1 MEVLSACLSAVQ
13 SFFEVWFSLPPGL
26 YFSLSIVHFGQMT
39 RALLVASKLC
49 LFDGEDWDLSHV
61 RGSIHIS
68 NIIEEMAN
76 RMEEASTTFGRERHI
91 SPLALSA
98 RNLRLGKTWYEAK
111 LAASMVA
118 VDPHAQ
124 MNRANADNIVIG
136 NQFDIWGD
144 DLWGGFTTNWDMV
157 P

>member
-13 SFFEVWFSLPPGL
+13 SFFEVWFSLSPEL

-61 RGSIHIS
+61 RGSIRIS

-118 VDPHAQ
+118 VDPHEQ

-136 NQFDIWGD
+136 NQFDIWSD

>member
-1 MEVLSACLSAVQ
+1 MEVLSACLSAAQ
-13 SFFEVWFSLPPGL
+13 SFFGVWFSLPLEL
-26 YFSLSIVHFGQMT
+26 YFSLSIVHFGQLT

-49 LFDGEDWDLSHV
+49 LFDGEDWDLSQV

-76 RMEEASTTFGRERHI
+76 RMEEASTTFGREKDI
-91 SPLALSA
+91 SPPALSA

-111 LAASMVA
+111 LAASTVVA
-118 VDPHAQ
+118 DPYAQ
-124 MNRANADNIVIG
+124 VNRVNADNIMVG
-136 NQFDIWGD
+136 NQFDIWSE
-144 DLWGGFTTNWDMV
+144 DLWRGFTTNWEMV